1 MNNHLFL
8 IGINKYKH
16 HTNLESCVKDCND
29 FKDILIEKFD
39 FELSNVYELYDEEA
53 TNKRIQDAFRAY
65 IKKLTTDD
73 NLVIYFSGHGEY
85 DEVTN
90 TS

>member
-39 FELSNVYELYDEEA
+39 FELSNVYELYDEEDLERYFKQL
-53 TNKRIQDAFRAY
+53 NK
-65 IKKLTTDD
+65 
-73 NLVIYFSGHGEY
+73 NEN
-85 DEVTN
+85 EEC
-90 TS
+90 